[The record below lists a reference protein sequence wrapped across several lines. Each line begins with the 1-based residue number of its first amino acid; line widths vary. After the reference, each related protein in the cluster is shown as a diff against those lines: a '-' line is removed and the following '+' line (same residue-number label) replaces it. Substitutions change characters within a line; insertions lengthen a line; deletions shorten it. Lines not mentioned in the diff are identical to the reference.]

1 MQKNLKIIKS
11 FQKSALVSIKGYIR
25 LKYVNLN
32 MILKETPSWGL
43 PRSLSTKTRDKLY
56 LFPQTLNSQQYC
68 HPCINLNHFLLF
80 PQTIPSKIPTG
91 FFGPL
96 PPQIFGLSLGR
107 SSLTSK
113 RITVHPG
120 IIDSDYKGKIQIMMS
135 SQIWK

>member
-1 MQKNLKIIKS
+1 
-11 FQKSALVSIKGYIR
+11 
-25 LKYVNLN
+25 
-32 MILKETPSWGL
+32 MILKENLFQETPSWGL
-43 PRSLSTKTRDKLY
+43 PRSPSTKTRDKLH
-56 LFPQTLNSQQYC
+56 LFPQTLNSQQD
-68 HPCINLNHFLLF
+68 FLLF

-96 PPQIFGLSLGR
+96 PPQTFGFSLGR

-113 RITVHPG
+113 GITVHLG